1 MWATLL
7 VIAIGLCC
15 AGNINAKAERNVAAS
30 KPSHKTSKMRA
41 TMIHYRWNKMMMTVW
56 QNSKMM
62 KTIIMEELD
71 QEIELQKLDL
81 ANEEQEYD
89 SSIQQDNEGK
99 HQ

>member
-1 MWATLL
+1 
-7 VIAIGLCC
+7 
-15 AGNINAKAERNVAAS
+15 
-30 KPSHKTSKMRA
+30 
-41 TMIHYRWNKMMMTVW
+41 MMMTVW

-62 KTIIMEELD
+62 KTTIMEELD

-89 SSIQQDNEGK
+89 NCIQQDNEGR